1 MVQRLRAAS
10 SQKSRA
16 EKRSRITQVPP
27 ASIASPGASTPPL
40 VWYIGRQS

>member
-10 SQKSRA
+10 AQKSWA

-27 ASIASPGASTPPL
+27 FSITSPGASTPPL
-40 VWYIGRQS
+40 EWYIGRQS